1 MTDFAIIAAAGLAT
15 WVLRASFIT
24 LVGDRQLPEASEPVL
39 RYARPAVL
47 AALAASATVGSGGLV
62 ASMTLVPR
70 IAGAFGAGAV
80 AWRTGNMLLTLGVGF
95 AVFVAAR
102 IAIEYVG

>member
-24 LVGDRQLPEASEPVL
+24 LVGDRQLPEATQPVL

-62 ASMTLVPR
+62 ASTALVPR
-70 IAGAFGAGAV
+70 VAGAVGAGAT
-80 AWRTGNMLLTLGVGF
+80 AWRTGNMLMTLGIGF
-95 AVFVAAR
+95 AVFALTRVVVDY
-102 IAIEYVG
+102 IG

>member
-1 MTDFAIIAAAGLAT
+1 MTDLAIIAAAGLAT

-24 LVGDRQLPEASEPVL
+24 LVGDRQLPEASESVL

-62 ASMTLVPR
+62 ASATLLPR
-70 IAGAFGAGAV
+70 VIGAAGAGIA

-95 AVFVAAR
+95 AALAATRLAINVA
-102 IAIEYVG
+102 G

>member
-70 IAGAFGAGAV
+70 VAGAIGAGAA

-95 AVFVAAR
+95 GVFAAAR